1 MSDNADYFIEMECCQ
16 IVKHG
21 QNACGDAF
29 DLLRLD
35 DENRAIAV
43 LSDGLGSGIKAS
55 VLATMTVR
63 MAMRFL
69 RTDMDLLQSVE
80 NIMDALP
87 VDSVRRIS
95 YATFSM
101 IDLQVDGKTRL
112 VEMGN
117 PQYIHLRG
125 TAEIAAKE
133 HSQMISPRWPDR
145 PVECYELDLRPG
157 DRIICCSD
165 GVTQSGL
172 ENRSFKFGWRRD
184 GELAFI
190 RELVQANPTISAYD
204 LAHAVAHR
212 ALAVDS
218 NVNKD
223 DISCM
228 VVYLRRPRVLR
239 ILTGPPYHKSNDATY
254 ARLAAPGTGADSVIV
269 CGGTSANIIQR
280 ELGVRIQIDLKKIRE
295 AGDLPPPGNIP
306 GIGIATEGILT
317 LSRVRRA
324 LEEGDLDGNPLPMAA
339 QNIIDRMK
347 TADRIE
353 FCVGTKI
360 NDAHQ
365 DPNLPAELDLR
376 RNVIHRMADLL
387 KEKYRK
393 QTILRWF

>member
-1 MSDNADYFIEMECCQ
+1 MNPRADYFIEMECAQ
-16 IVKHG
+16 ITKHG
-21 QNACGDAF
+21 QNACGDAY

-69 RTDMDLLQSVE
+69 RTDMDLLKSVE
-80 NIMDALP
+80 TIMDALP

-101 IDLQVDGKTRL
+101 VDLQVDGTTRL

-117 PQYIHLRG
+117 PRYIHLRG
-125 TAEIAAKE
+125 TADVAARV
-133 HSQMISPRWPDR
+133 HTQMVSQRWPDR
-145 PVECYELDLRPG
+145 PVECYEMNIEPG
-157 DRIICCSD
+157 DRLICCSD

-172 ENRSFKFGWRRD
+172 ENRAFKFGWRRE
-184 GELAFI
+184 GELSFI
-190 RELVQANPTISAYD
+190 QELVAANPTISAYD
-204 LAHAVAHR
+204 LAHAVANR

-223 DISCM
+223 DISCL

-239 ILTGPPYHKSNDATY
+239 ILTGPPYHQSNDAPY
-254 ARLAAPGTGADSVIV
+254 ARLAAPDTGADAVIV

-280 ELGVRIQIDLKKIRE
+280 ELGVRVEIDLRKIRE
-295 AGDLPPPGNIP
+295 AGDLPPPGTIP

-324 LEEGDLDGNPLPMAA
+324 LEEGVEDLQTLPLAA
-339 QNIIDRMK
+339 RVIIEK
-347 TADRIE
+347 IHTADRIE
-353 FCVGTKI
+353 FYVGTKV
-360 NDAHQ
+360 NEAHQ

-376 RNVIHRMADLL
+376 RNVIHRIADLL
-387 KEKYRK
+387 TEKYRK
-393 QTILRWF
+393 QTLLRWF